1 MSPPPDTV
9 GDMTPA
15 ADAAPEAVLEGL
27 DAEQRE
33 AAATLTGPLCIL
45 AGAGTGKTRAIT
57 HRIAYGV
64 RAGVYDPHR
73 LLAVT
78 FTARAAAE
86 MRSRLTALGAPG
98 VQARTFH
105 AAALRMLQYFY
116 PMAVG
121 GSMPQLV
128 DHKVRLL
135 AEAARRLHIT
145 TDRASL
151 RDLAG
156 EVEWA
161 KVSTLTPESY
171 VEAVVSAE
179 GASRPAP
186 GGVDH
191 LTFAKLYQSYEDVKL
206 DRHLID
212 FEDILL
218 LTAGILED
226 DERVAAQVR
235 QQYRHFVVDEY
246 QDVSPLQQRLLDLW
260 LGGREELCVVGD
272 AAQTIYSFT
281 GARPDY
287 LLGFTRRHPQAKVV
301 KLVRDYRSTP
311 EVVQL
316 ANVLLADRTRQQ
328 QQLEQRAGASRFRE
342 ERHAQPAGAPAMGSE
357 GAGVREEVPP
367 WPDPLQL
374 ISQREHG
381 PPPQIIEYDD
391 DAAEADGI
399 AEQIIRLHQHQ
410 GVPLS
415 ETAVLYRTNGQSQ
428 ALEEALAQAGLAY
441 QLRGSERF
449 FSRREVREA
458 LAALRTSS
466 LVDHQEDEAVPE
478 AVRAVL
484 SSLGWKR
491 EAPQATG
498 AVRERWESL
507 AALVSLADQLA
518 EEREELTLKAFIIEL
533 DRRSAEQ
540 HAPTVEGVT
549 LASLHSAKGLEWDA
563 VFLAG
568 LSEGLVP
575 ITFAKTQREIDEER
589 RLLYVGITRARNH
602 LQLSSA
608 SSRHGGGR
616 GRRSPSRF
624 LLPLRQ
630 SLGMTRPGRRIAPS
644 AGRPSP
650 NAQGAKRAAVCSTC
664 GEVLTQPSE
673 VKRRRCEDCPA
684 RYDEALFERL
694 RQWRSEH
701 AAEREVPAFMVFTDA
716 TLEVIAE
723 RRPGSDVELLKI
735 PGIGERKL
743 ERHGEALKQVLA
755 EF

>member
-1 MSPPPDTV
+1 
-9 GDMTPA
+9 MTA
-15 ADAAPEAVLEGL
+15 EEVLEGL
-27 DAEQRE
+27 DEEQRQ
-33 AAATLTGPLCIL
+33 AASTLTGPLCIL

-86 MRSRLTALGAPG
+86 MRSRLNSLGAPG

-105 AAALRMLQYFY
+105 AAALRQLQYFW
-116 PMAVG
+116 PLAIG
-121 GSMPQLV
+121 GTMPQIL

-156 EVEWA
+156 EIEWA
-161 KVSTLTPESY
+161 KVSTLTPDSY
-171 VEAVVSAE
+171 LEVAEE
-179 GASRPAP
+179 GAGRPEP

-191 LTFAKLYQSYEDVKL
+191 RTFAKLYQSYEDVKL
-206 DRHLID
+206 DKHLID
-212 FEDILL
+212 FEDVLL
-218 LTAGILED
+218 LTVGILED

-260 LGGREELCVVGD
+260 LGGREEICVVGD

-281 GARPDY
+281 GATPDF
-287 LLGFTRRHPQAKVV
+287 LLNFTSRHKDATVV
-301 KLVRDYRSTP
+301 KLIRDYRSTP

-316 ANVLLADRTRQQ
+316 ANTLLSDRTR
-328 QQLEQRAGASRFRE
+328 EQARLTDP
-342 ERHAQPAGAPAMGSE
+342 PA
-357 GAGVREEVPP
+357 
-367 WPDPLQL
+367 WPDPLRL
-374 ISQREHG
+374 VSQKSHG
-381 PPPQIIEYDD
+381 PTPQLTQHAED
-391 DAAEADGI
+391 DAEASWI
-399 AEQIIRLHQHQ
+399 AEQIGVLQQR

-415 ETAVLYRTNGQSQ
+415 EIAVLYRTNGQSQ
-428 ALEEALAQAGLAY
+428 AFEQALAQAGISY

-449 FSRREVREA
+449 FSRAEVREA

-466 LVDHQEDEAVPE
+466 LVEEGGDTVPE

-484 SSLGWKR
+484 SSHGWRR
-491 EAPQATG
+491 EAPETTG
-498 AVRERWESL
+498 AVRERWESM
-507 AALVSLADQLA
+507 AALVSLADQLDA
-518 EEREELTLKAFIIEL
+518 EREDFTMKAFLAELEER
-533 DRRSAEQ
+533 SAAQ

-568 LSEGLVP
+568 LNEGLMP
-575 ITFAKTQREIDEER
+575 ITFAKEQKEIDEER
-589 RLLYVGITRARNH
+589 RLFYVGITRARTY
-602 LQLSSA
+602 LSMSSA
-608 SSRHGGGR
+608 SSRHSGGR
-616 GRRSPSRF
+616 GKRQPSRF
-624 LLPLRQ
+624 LRPLRQ
-630 SLGMTRPGRRIAPS
+630 ELGLEEPTRRIAPS
-644 AGRPSP
+644 SGSKNP
-650 NAQGAKRAAVCSTC
+650 NSSARSKKTATCSSC
-664 GEVLTQPSE
+664 GTVLSVPTE
-673 VKRRRCEDCPA
+673 VKRRRCSECPA

-694 RQWRSEH
+694 REWRSAQAKEL
-701 AAEREVPAFMVFTDA
+701 EVPAFMVFTDA

-723 RRPGSDVELLKI
+723 KRPRSDEELLKV
-735 PGIGERKL
+735 PGVGRSKL
-743 ERHGEALKQVLA
+743 EKHGESVKQVLA
-755 EF
+755 DSL

>member
-1 MSPPPDTV
+1 MSPAPDTV
-9 GDMTPA
+9 EAMTSA
-15 ADAAPEAVLEGL
+15 AAPESVLEGL

-33 AAATLTGPLCIL
+33 AAATLSGPLCIL

-121 GSMPQLV
+121 GTMPQLV

-171 VEAVVSAE
+171 LEAVGSVE

-191 LTFAKLYQSYEDVKL
+191 PTFAKLYQSYEDVKL

-212 FEDILL
+212 FEDVLL

-316 ANVLLADRTRQQ
+316 ANGLLADRTRQQ
-328 QQLEQRAGASRFRE
+328 AQLEQQAVGSQFRE
-342 ERHAQPAGAPAMGSE
+342 RGAQPAGKTAPLRADNV
-357 GAGVREEVPP
+357 GAEETAPH
-367 WPDPLQL
+367 WPEPLQL
-374 ISQREHG
+374 ISQRHHG
-381 PPPQIIEYDD
+381 PVPQVTEYDD
-391 DAAEADGI
+391 DGAEALGI
-399 AEQIIRLHQHQ
+399 AEQIRRLHQEE

-415 ETAVLYRTNGQSQ
+415 EVAVLYRTNGQSQ
-428 ALEEALAQAGLAY
+428 AFEEALAQAGLAY

-466 LVDHQEDEAVPE
+466 LVDSQEETVPE

-484 SSLGWKR
+484 SSIGWKG
-491 EAPQATG
+491 EAPQTTG

-518 EEREELTLKAFIIEL
+518 GEHRELTLKTFISEL

-549 LASLHSAKGLEWDA
+549 LASLHSAKGLEWDS

-568 LSEGLVP
+568 LSEGLMP

-589 RLLYVGITRARNH
+589 RLLYVGITRARKH

-624 LLPLRQ
+624 LAPLRR
-630 SLGMTRPGRRIAPS
+630 SLGLERPGRRIAPS
-644 AGRPSP
+644 SGRPS
-650 NAQGAKRAAVCSTC
+650 AHARGSKRAAVCSTC
-664 GEVLTQPSE
+664 GEVLIQASE
-673 VKRRRCEDCPA
+673 VKRRRCADCPA

-694 RQWRSEH
+694 RRWRSEH
-701 AAEREVPAFMVFTDA
+701 AAEQEVPAFMIFTDA

-723 RRPGSDVELLKI
+723 RRPGSDAELLKI

-755 EF
+755 DS